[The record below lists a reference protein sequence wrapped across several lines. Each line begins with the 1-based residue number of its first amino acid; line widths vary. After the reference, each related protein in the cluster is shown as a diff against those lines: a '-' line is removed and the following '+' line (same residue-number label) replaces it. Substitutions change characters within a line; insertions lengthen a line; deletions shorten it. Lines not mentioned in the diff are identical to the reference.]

1 MCPHDIDEIL
11 DIPSLV
17 YNATA
22 QIPKGMVSTYG
33 DIADALG
40 DRIAARAVGE
50 ILSHNPM
57 PIAVPCHRVVYS
69 SGMVG
74 WYIGFGNN
82 SERKVELL
90 RSEGIEIKN
99 GKIVDLPRVRF
110 TRFDIPPI
118 LKWLK
123 VQQDSI
129 GGQVIDHDIKEFQF
143 VAGMD
148 VSYSGERAFAA
159 SSTFDLMS
167 GKEVG
172 TKVVESRVR
181 FPYIPTYLS
190 YREIPAIGPL
200 IDHKDNIVY
209 LIDGQG
215 RLHPRRAGIACQVGV
230 EYDVATI
237 GAAKSLL
244 VGHVQDPL
252 QSSSPIFI
260 DEEKMGVALREG
272 KKTTFVSIGHKV
284 SLAQGEAVCRKLLV
298 KGIPAPLRRAHEL
311 ANKARREAGP

>member
-148 VSYSGERAFAA
+148 VSYSGELCIRG
-159 SSTFDLMS
+159 L
-167 GKEVG
+167 
-172 TKVVESRVR
+172 
-181 FPYIPTYLS
+181 
-190 YREIPAIGPL
+190 
-200 IDHKDNIVY
+200 
-209 LIDGQG
+209 
-215 RLHPRRAGIACQVGV
+215 LHI
-230 EYDVATI
+230 
-237 GAAKSLL
+237 
-244 VGHVQDPL
+244 
-252 QSSSPIFI
+252 
-260 DEEKMGVALREG
+260 
-272 KKTTFVSIGHKV
+272 
-284 SLAQGEAVCRKLLV
+284 
-298 KGIPAPLRRAHEL
+298 
-311 ANKARREAGP
+311 